1 MESLYY
7 HFHNIKSMKNKS
19 KPPYSGLMCKVYAYE
34 QGSDAMLGSGWIIYR
49 DDGKTMAPEL
59 FDLKG
64 VKLPEGWYTLKVT
77 NEKHMVVIPRM
88 VQ

>member
-7 HFHNIKSMKNKS
+7 YFHKPMNKNKA
-19 KPPYSGLMCKVYAYE
+19 KPPHLGIMQKIYAYE
-34 QGSDAMLGSGWIIYR
+34 QGSEALLGTGWIITR
-49 DDGKTMAPEL
+49 DDGKQSAPEL

-64 VKLPEGWYTLKVT
+64 VKLPEGWYTLRVT
-77 NEKHMVVIPRM
+77 KEQHLVVIPRM